1 MIGTRRRLR
10 ASSVSAGILRG
21 ALRYATF
28 MGVISFG
35 VKWNRSQRRL
45 VAKDWLWY
53 KWFCLLTRV
62 LMCGLN
68 FVLYYDFIFVL
79 NMSHLKVI
87 VIFRMLICMVC
98 AAVTLLLQFWHGQR
112 VLRVVNSFLRL
123 YQRVEALPGCRDVG
137 FGGRWALC
145 LLLGKVICM
154 LHELV
159 CMIPPMLEELEFY
172 FVLSTICD
180 TYNTVNAAIILNTCF
195 VGYLSLGIIYDRLN
209 GYVRHE
215 LRQQLG
221 ELGDAASRMQL
232 EAAGQ
237 RLDEC
242 LAIYDELHQVGR
254 SFHQLIE
261 LPLCIIL
268 MFGFVSMAL
277 VALFIMLNLFDGISL
292 WVMEVKM
299 LLDILL
305 LTLVVHG
312 ASSSSRVIRRLSLEN
327 YYVSEH
333 KDWHRK
339 LEMFLNRLNYNEFPV
354 RPLGLF
360 EVSNELILVFL
371 SGLVTYL
378 TYILQYSRQW
388 ENL

>member
-1 MIGTRRRLR
+1 MIGARRRLR

-21 ALRYATF
+21 GLRYATI
-28 MGVISFG
+28 MGIICFG
-35 VKWNRSQRRL
+35 VKWNRSERRL
-45 VAKDWLWY
+45 VAKDWPWY
-53 KWFCLLTRV
+53 KWFCLLARI
-62 LMCGLN
+62 LMCGLYY
-68 FVLYYDFIFVL
+68 VLYNDFIFVL
-79 NMSHLKVI
+79 KVSHLKVI

-98 AAVTLLLQFWHGQR
+98 AVVTLLLQLWHGQR

-123 YQRVEALPGCRDVG
+123 YQRVEALPGCQDVG
-137 FGGRWALC
+137 YGGRWALC

-159 CMIPPMLEELEFY
+159 YMIPPMLEELDFH

-180 TYNTVNAAIILNTCF
+180 TYNTVNAAMIMHICF

-209 GYVRHE
+209 SYVRHE

-221 ELGDAASRMQL
+221 ELGDAVSRRQL
-232 EAAGQ
+232 EAAGH

-261 LPLCIIL
+261 FPLCIIL
-268 MFGFVSMAL
+268 MFTFVSMAL
-277 VALFIMLNLFDGISL
+277 VAFFITLNQFDGISL
-292 WVMEVKM
+292 WTMEGKM

-312 ASSSSRVIRRLSLEN
+312 ARSSSRVIRRLSLEN

-333 KDWHRK
+333 KDWHMK
-339 LEMFLNRLNYNEFPV
+339 LEMFLNRLNYNEFRV

-378 TYILQYSRQW
+378 TYILQYSVQL